1 MSDSHMI
8 RSMTGYG
15 SADGGAVKVEIKSV
29 NNRYFDFNVKLPRMF
44 MSLEEPLKQLAQKR
58 VSRGKLDVFITL
70 DFARASTDKVTVN
83 EALANAYYDAAVQ
96 VSEMMGK
103 LPKITAYDIM
113 RFPDVVKVERDEAN
127 TEELSAEIM
136 RVFEAALIAFDDF
149 RAREGQRLGNDLA
162 QRLDEIERLT
172 TLAEARSAETV
183 PEYRE
188 KLHARMEDI
197 LQNRQL
203 DESRILTEAAIF
215 ADKIAI
221 NEETVRLRS
230 HVAELR
236 SMLSSTEPV
245 GRKLDFLVQEL
256 NRESNTIA
264 SKGNDAD
271 MARIAVDLKAEVEKI
286 REQAQ
291 NIE

>member
-1 MSDSHMI
+1 MI

-15 SADGGAVKVEIKSV
+15 SASGEWNGAGIRIEMKSV
-29 NNRYFDFNVKLPRMF
+29 NNRYFDFNLKIPRAY
-44 MSLEEPLKQLAQKR
+44 MSIEEKLKQLVQTR
-58 VSRGKLDVFITL
+58 ISRGKVDMFVTL
-70 DFARASTDKVTVN
+70 DLSKASLDEIRVNYSLARSYVEAVRRVAEEFGVPDKLTASDV
-83 EALANAYYDAAVQ
+83 L
-96 VSEMMGK
+96 
-103 LPKITAYDIM
+103 
-113 RFPDVVKVERDEAN
+113 RFPDVMSVERDDSDAEGLFSMILSVAGEAL
-127 TEELSAEIM
+127 T
-136 RVFEAALIAFDDF
+136 AFDDF
-149 RAREGQRLGNDLA
+149 RAREGERLGNDLT
-162 QRLDEIERLT
+162 QRLSEIERLT
-172 TLAEARSAETV
+172 ALAEARSAETV

-188 KLHARMEDI
+188 KLQARMEDI

-215 ADKIAI
+215 ADKVAI

-236 SMLSSTEPV
+236 SMLKSTEPI

-256 NRESNTIA
+256 NRESNTVA